1 MRNTGFFT
9 KIRRWLFM
17 QAVEREIYHKVFCHL
32 NHEADHGYSFFTD
45 NELLGQNVHEHI
57 KLKQQCH
64 ALEAAAAKMPEA
76 YGQAFRNIAFRDLNA
91 RMEEY
96 IRLAKQ
102 RGDHGINEEGAKLAT
117 A

>member
-1 MRNTGFFT
+1 
-9 KIRRWLFM
+9 M
-17 QAVEREIYHKVFCHL
+17 QTVEWEIYHKISPHL
-32 NHEADHGYSFFTD
+32 NHEADHGYSFFTG

-57 KLKQQCH
+57 RLKQQCH
-64 ALEAAAAKMPEA
+64 ALEAAAAKMPDA

-102 RGDHGINEEGAKLAT
+102 REYHGIDEAGAKPAT